1 LPSGACTMYSKPEI
15 TIPTATFKRIEDTMR
30 KSPALMETAMK
41 RAAGKLATE
50 FRQTMATE
58 PPPVPTYQ
66 RTHRLSRGWKTKL
79 TVTKANGLFQYFN
92 NVPYKKYVQ
101 GAQARPF
108 HILRGW
114 AQESVVV
121 PDTRRRANQILKE
134 TWKTV
139 SSPTAG
145 VRP

>member
-1 LPSGACTMYSKPEI
+1 LPNGVSGMYSRPEI
-15 TIPTATFKRIEDTMR
+15 VIPTATFKRIEDTMR
-30 KSPALMETAMK
+30 KSPALMETAVK
-41 RAAGKLATE
+41 RAAGKLASD
-50 FRQTMATE
+50 FRQTMAKE

-92 NVPYKKYVQ
+92 RTPYKIYVQ
-101 GAQARPF
+101 GAKARPF

-121 PDTRRRANQILKE
+121 PETRRRASLILKE
-134 TWKTV
+134 TWRTV

-145 VRP
+145 IRP